1 MKTIW
6 RYIDRKGVLHMTTDI
21 DEAEKAMR
29 ENQGI
34 IGEVVHENC

>member
-6 RYIDRKGVLHMTTDI
+6 RYIDKKGVLHMTTDI

-29 ENQGI
+29 ENQSI
-34 IGEVVHENC
+34 LGEIVHENS